1 MAKVNL
7 TALEILTKVGEFTMI
22 KSSIKARRERQKQ
35 ATRDGILRAALE
47 IARSEGWAAVTIRHV
62 AELIEYSPPIIYEY
76 FANKD
81 ALLRELQEQ
90 GFTLLVARMQKSS
103 VEEKDVRDRVL
114 QMSDAYLCFA
124 YEQPELYQLIRG
136 WNIADVPL
144 DKTPSGAAQVSSLVQ
159 DCLENWSTAQKVVLP
174 DPAAATGIA
183 WGLLHGL
190 VSMEMLGR
198 ISGGKE
204 RVRQLARQAI
214 EDLLSAWAAK

>member
-1 MAKVNL
+1 MTTTIVLAKLNL
-7 TALEILTKVGEFTMI
+7 TALENRTVI

-35 ATRDGILRAALE
+35 ATRDGILKAALE
-47 IARSEGWAAVTIRHV
+47 IARTEGWAAVTIRHV
-62 AELIEYSPPIIYEY
+62 AERIEYSPPIIYEY

-90 GFTLLVARMQKSS
+90 GFTLLVARMHKSS
-103 VEEKDVRDRVL
+103 VGEKDALDRVL

-136 WNIADVPL
+136 WNIAGVPSRNTL
-144 DKTPSGAAQVSSLVQ
+144 SGAAQIGSLVQ
-159 DCLENWSTAQKVVLP
+159 DCLENWAAAQKVVLP